1 MRERS
6 RLGFPDDARAL
17 DEIAGG
23 LNRMTLERFERII
36 DDPELEIVFFAT
48 NQTSARSGRALA
60 ALARLPGGRE
70 LCTFNVYAL
79 CRCRPARAR

>member
-1 MRERS
+1 MK
-6 RLGFPDDARAL
+6 
-17 DEIAGG
+17 
-23 LNRMTLERFERII
+23 LERFERII

-48 NQTSARSGRALA
+48 NQTSARSVRALA